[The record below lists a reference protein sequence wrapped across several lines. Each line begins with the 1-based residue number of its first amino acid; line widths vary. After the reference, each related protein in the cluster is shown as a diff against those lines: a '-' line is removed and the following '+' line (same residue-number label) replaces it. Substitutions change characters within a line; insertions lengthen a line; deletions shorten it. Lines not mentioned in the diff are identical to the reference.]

1 MGNGDAACEC
11 DTTDKDDAGDKELP
25 SALACNTAPA
35 GDTGRCASTGWG
47 GGGDEAAS
55 DAEAEGPVTGT
66 L

>member
-1 MGNGDAACEC
+1 MGNGDTACEC
-11 DTTDKDDAGDKELP
+11 DATDKDDAGDRELP
-25 SALACNTAPA
+25 SACDTAPT
-35 GDTGRCASTGWG
+35 GDTGRCASTGW